1 MPYPLPP
8 TLSPSRVTAFTDCA
22 LAYRFANLDRL
33 PEPPSPHAIK
43 GTLVHAALERL
54 FCLPA
59 PDRTPA
65 AASACLAEAVEVLR
79 DDEEFIA
86 LGLDD
91 DGAAAFVADAE
102 RLLER
107 YFAMEDPTRINAV
120 GIELRLEAEVGGV
133 SLRGIID
140 RLDRNED
147 GSFTVVDYKGL
158 ALDTPL
164 PSPTGW
170 TTMAEVEVGDEVLA
184 ADGSPTKVTGKSRV
198 HHRPCYRIAFSDGSS
213 VVCDNVHLWNV
224 RRVGAYYRGDRSVR
238 TLDADALYAEFSA
251 CRAEG
256 TPLSLVVDNP
266 LPIELPD
273 RKLPVDPWLLGAWLG
288 DGRAKAGE
296 ITVGLED
303 QEWMTAELARTGYT
317 AVERVEERSVQVT
330 LVRPRLDQ
338 CPRGHSYDG
347 ATRSRGLRQYR
358 VCSVCRD
365 AQSTGRTPIEDH
377 DRWNVSLTTNLR
389 ALGVLHNKHV
399 PVEYLRA
406 SVSQRLALLQGLM
419 DTDGHWHSGRC
430 RAVFTTTSAAL
441 AAGVRELVH
450 SFGLS
455 SSEFVRNHANPTR
468 PDVIVHHVEF
478 RPVGIN
484 PFRLPRKA
492 SQVDT
497 YNLDCARGTRRGFLG
512 HALRRSIVDVSPVPS
527 VPTQC
532 IEVDAPDSLYLCGSS
547 MVPTHNSGRAPSE
560 RYEKAKLLG
569 VDAYALLI
577 ERTLGVL
584 PAAVRLLY
592 LSDGIAI
599 TCTPSAQNGR
609 FIEKKV
615 EAIWSTIQRAN
626 ATDSFKPK
634 PGRLCDWCAFQ
645 SWCPSFGGDPEEA
658 RALGEQLRAE
668 RRAAAGTAGTLT
680 DLGEPLP
687 FGAAAAS

>member
-79 DDEEFIA
+79 ADEEFIA
-86 LGLDD
+86 LGLDE
-91 DGAAAFVADAE
+91 DGAAAFVTDAE

-140 RLDRNED
+140 RLDRLPD
-147 GSFTVVDYKGL
+147 GSFVVTDYK
-158 ALDTPL
+158 
-164 PSPTGW
+164 
-170 TTMAEVEVGDEVLA
+170 
-184 ADGSPTKVTGKSRV
+184 
-198 HHRPCYRIAFSDGSS
+198 
-213 VVCDNVHLWNV
+213 
-224 RRVGAYYRGDRSVR
+224 
-238 TLDADALYAEFSA
+238 
-251 CRAEG
+251 
-256 TPLSLVVDNP
+256 
-266 LPIELPD
+266 
-273 RKLPVDPWLLGAWLG
+273 
-288 DGRAKAGE
+288 
-296 ITVGLED
+296 
-303 QEWMTAELARTGYT
+303 
-317 AVERVEERSVQVT
+317 
-330 LVRPRLDQ
+330 
-338 CPRGHSYDG
+338 
-347 ATRSRGLRQYR
+347 
-358 VCSVCRD
+358 
-365 AQSTGRTPIEDH
+365 
-377 DRWNVSLTTNLR
+377 
-389 ALGVLHNKHV
+389 
-399 PVEYLRA
+399 
-406 SVSQRLALLQGLM
+406 
-419 DTDGHWHSGRC
+419 SGR
-430 RAVFTTTSAAL
+430 
-441 AAGVRELVH
+441 
-450 SFGLS
+450 
-455 SSEFVRNHANPTR
+455 
-468 PDVIVHHVEF
+468 
-478 RPVGIN
+478 
-484 PFRLPRKA
+484 
-492 SQVDT
+492 
-497 YNLDCARGTRRGFLG
+497 
-512 HALRRSIVDVSPVPS
+512 SP
-527 VPTQC
+527 
-532 IEVDAPDSLYLCGSS
+532 G
-547 MVPTHNSGRAPSE
+547 E

-668 RRAAAGTAGTLT
+668 RRVAVGPAGTLA